1 MVIQVVKVEE
11 ARPLKPGEAQDARI
25 RELIDYWNSKL
36 NGRKMPSRK
45 DIDPAEIV
53 RLLPYIA
60 LVDVVPDVPIEKRYR
75 VRLFGTQL
83 VEYHQ
88 KDWTGKLIFDVT
100 PGEAAQRIAQAGEFC
115 VNHRRPWLSS
125 GKLYW
130 TSHKSAKQFEV
141 VILPLSPDD
150 TVVNMLV
157 ALLVIIP

>member
-1 MVIQVVKVEE
+1 MAIPV
-11 ARPLKPGEAQDARI
+11 LKMAETRNLQPGEARDRRI
-25 RELIDYWNSKL
+25 GELESYWKSKL
-36 NGRKMPSRK
+36 NGRQMPSRK

-88 KDWTGKLIFDVT
+88 KDWTGKFISDVT
-100 PGEAAQRIAQAGEFC
+100 PGEATQRLVQAGEFC

-125 GKLYW
+125 GKIYW
-130 TSHKSAKQFEV
+130 TNQKSAKHFEA

-150 TVVNMLV
+150 ATVNMLL
-157 ALLVIIP
+157 ALLVVP